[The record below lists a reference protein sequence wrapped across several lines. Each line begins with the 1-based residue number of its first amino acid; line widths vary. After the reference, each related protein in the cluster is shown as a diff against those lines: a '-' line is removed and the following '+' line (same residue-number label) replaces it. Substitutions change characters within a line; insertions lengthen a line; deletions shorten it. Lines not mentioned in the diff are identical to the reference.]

1 MTAED
6 KGDFSGLLFK
16 GVDQR
21 HLQGGSSYYI
31 WLPAVHV
38 PGPHSEVGPGGLLLN
53 CILSMAYRALSDL
66 AHVDIFSLLSNF
78 HLLSFSPTGFVLFLK
93 E

>member
-6 KGDFSGLLFK
+6 KGDFLYYSSRVWTKDIYKGAVVTISGYQLC
-16 GVDQR
+16 
-21 HLQGGSSYYI
+21 
-31 WLPAVHV
+31 HV
-38 PGPHSEVGPGGLLLN
+38 PGPRSEVGPGGLLLN

-78 HLLSFSPTGFVLFLK
+78 HLLSSSPTGFVLFLK